1 MFLVMTNRFGFDLP
15 PDRLRWAAAE
25 GVSEDVIAAV
35 LLLHHSS
42 VDEIAPQLSAPEL
55 EQVINLVD
63 RNPRLYP
70 PGTVQALKQRRDLT
84 APTPPAESLQ
94 PNAAA
99 VVSHNAAEP
108 ACQPDIRNKPDADQM
123 RQAHERRLAML
134 RARTPESAP
143 EPATAEKPGTRPGTR
158 AETIRRRYEVA
169 QLMHLGLSVRTISMA
184 TGIPPTSVHRAKRA
198 IARAEAK
205 QELAVLEIMDK
216 LVGKAARRQTK
227 VR

>member
-1 MFLVMTNRFGFDLP
+1 MTNRFGFDLYP
-15 PDRLRWAAAE
+15 KEVRWAAAE

-35 LLLHHSS
+35 LLLHERS
-42 VDEIAPQLSAPEL
+42 VEEIVPQLRPLEL
-55 EQVINLVD
+55 EKVIELVG
-63 RNPRLYP
+63 RSPRLYP
-70 PGTVQALKQRRDLT
+70 RGILEALDQHRSLT
-84 APTPPAESLQ
+84 ASAPITQSVP

-108 ACQPDIRNKPDADQM
+108 TPQPDIRNKPDADQM

-134 RARTPESAP
+134 RAHTPQSAP

-198 IARAEAK
+198 MARAEAK

-216 LVGKAARRQTK
+216 LIGKAARRQAK
-227 VR
+227 GR

>member
-143 EPATAEKPGTRPGTR
+143 EPLTAPTPPAESLQPNAAAVVSHNAAEPACQPDIRNKPDADQMRQAHERSP
-158 AETIRRRYEVA
+158 
-169 QLMHLGLSVRTISMA
+169 VR
-184 TGIPPTSVHRAKRA
+184 
-198 IARAEAK
+198 
-205 QELAVLEIMDK
+205 VL
-216 LVGKAARRQTK
+216 
-227 VR
+227 

>member
-1 MFLVMTNRFGFDLP
+1 
-15 PDRLRWAAAE
+15 
-25 GVSEDVIAAV
+25 
-35 LLLHHSS
+35 
-42 VDEIAPQLSAPEL
+42 
-55 EQVINLVD
+55 
-63 RNPRLYP
+63 
-70 PGTVQALKQRRDLT
+70 
-84 APTPPAESLQ
+84 
-94 PNAAA
+94 
-99 VVSHNAAEP
+99 
-108 ACQPDIRNKPDADQM
+108 
-123 RQAHERRLAML
+123 ML

-216 LVGKAARRQTK
+216 LIGKAARAKPRCGS
-227 VR
+227 